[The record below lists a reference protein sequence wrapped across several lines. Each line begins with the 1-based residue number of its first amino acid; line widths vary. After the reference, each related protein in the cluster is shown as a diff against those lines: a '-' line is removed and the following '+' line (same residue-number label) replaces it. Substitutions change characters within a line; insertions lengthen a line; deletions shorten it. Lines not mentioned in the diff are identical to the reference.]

1 MSEMPFGNFD
11 MKKMLGDLKIPNVDM
26 EGLMEIHRKNM
37 EAIAEVNR
45 TAAEG
50 IQELVKTQAEIMKKS
65 MGEISN
71 SVKDVATASNESRVE
86 RQAEAARGVMEQ
98 AFNNVRQ
105 VGEMAMKTN
114 TEVFNIVN
122 NRISASVEEFKDL
135 NEK

>member
-1 MSEMPFGNFD
+1 MSEMPFGDFD
-11 MKKMLGDLKIPNVDM
+11 MKKILSDLKIPNVNM

-50 IQELVKTQAEIMKKS
+50 IQELVKTQAEMMNRS

-71 SVKDVATASNESRVE
+71 GVKDVAATNGESRVE
-86 RQAEAARGVMEQ
+86 RQTEVARSVMEQ

-114 TEVFNIVN
+114 TDVFNIVN
-122 NRISASVEEFKDL
+122 NRITASVEEFKDL